1 MTHKWPWVAMA
12 LLGAYHGLNPAMGWL
27 FALALGLQE
36 KRRSAVIGALLPI
49 VLGHAAAIAVA
60 ILLLTFVQH
69 FLPMNLLKWTVAS
82 VLFTLGVYR
91 LFRANHPRGAG
102 MRVGG
107 KDLFVWSFLM
117 ASAHGAGVMLLPILI
132 AQPMPGMTHNM
143 ADGMPMVPS
152 SLSASAIGMAV
163 LIHTVSMFFVAGILA
178 VLSFETYE
186 RVGLQLL
193 RRTWLNFDL
202 VWAVAL
208 LVAGFAVLLL

>member
-208 LVAGFAVLLL
+208 LVAGSAVLLL